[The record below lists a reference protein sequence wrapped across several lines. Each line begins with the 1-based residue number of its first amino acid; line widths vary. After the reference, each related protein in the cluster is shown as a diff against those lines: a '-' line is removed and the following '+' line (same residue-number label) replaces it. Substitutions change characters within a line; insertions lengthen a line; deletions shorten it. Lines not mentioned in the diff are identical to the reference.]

1 MTKPLQRQDHQQ
13 FFVLLL
19 LGEPRTRTTFEA
31 KANRRTLEKR
41 GCPPKSAQNGLL
53 SWRKIVNFKERRRG
67 PRYPF
72 IASAELIEQKA
83 DVRIAS
89 RVSELSM
96 NGCYLDMMNPF
107 PQGTLVLVKISAGE
121 DFFQCKGKIVYSQM
135 NMGAGVGFLEID
147 KPSQIVLERWMDD
160 AKKEALRNA

>member
-1 MTKPLQRQDHQQ
+1 MGAPCCHLVNDLQEGWPSLEQI
-13 FFVLLL
+13 
-19 LGEPRTRTTFEA
+19 G
-31 KANRRTLEKR
+31 RTLDNDTVPE
-41 GCPPKSAQNGLL
+41 ANMVYQ
-53 SWRKIVNFKERRRG
+53 ERRRG

-107 PQGTLVLVKISAGE
+107 PAGTFVLVKISAGE
-121 DFFQCKGKIVYSQM
+121 DFFQAKGKIVYSQM
-135 NMGAGVGFLEID
+135 NMGAGVGFQEFDQASRL
-147 KPSQIVLERWMDD
+147 VLERWMDE
-160 AKKEALRNA
+160 AKNEALKQKG

>member
-1 MTKPLQRQDHQQ
+1 VGQIIVALRKAVVSGRQN
-13 FFVLLL
+13 VA
-19 LGEPRTRTTFEA
+19 EY
-31 KANRRTLEKR
+31 
-41 GCPPKSAQNGLL
+41 
-53 SWRKIVNFKERRRG
+53 KERRRG

-107 PQGTLVLVKISAGE
+107 PMGTQVLVKISAGE
-121 DFFQCKGKIVYSQM
+121 DFFQAKSKIVYSQM

-147 KPSQIVLERWMDD
+147 KASQTVLERWMDE
-160 AKKEALRNA
+160 AKKEALKQV